1 MEAGPEGATVMAGGL
16 EVAFDATGA
25 AEAGSRGRVV
35 AVVDVVDAAT
45 SAEAALAAGAVGVLG
60 AAPADVEV
68 PVEVRPKAVAAHA
81 VTLAKLHE
89 TDVVVVAE
97 PRVAS
102 HEERVQ
108 RAAPIIEALEA
119 ADVGFDVVPNQG
131 AGLPGL
137 VKLEGRVV
145 IVVSAAGGVA
155 FDAAL
160 TAGAPAV
167 CFVTTARIVGMTGW
181 EVTQSGARR
190 AIDLAKQNGS
200 GLTVVAA
207 SSNATDDFLGAFE
220 IARTVV
226 SEGFLRS

>member
-1 MEAGPEGATVMAGGL
+1 MTPGSL
-16 EVAFDATGA
+16 EVAFDAMGA
-25 AEAGSRGRVV
+25 ADAGSRGRVV

-45 SAEAALAAGAVGVLG
+45 SAEAALAAGAVSVLG
-60 AAPADVEV
+60 AAPADADV
-68 PVEVRPKAVAAHA
+68 PVEVRPEGVAAHA
-81 VTLAKLHE
+81 VALAKLHD
-89 TDVVVVAE
+89 TDIVVVAE

-102 HEERVQ
+102 QEERVQ
-108 RAAPIIEALEA
+108 RAAPVIKALEA

-137 VKLEGRVV
+137 VKLAGRVV

-167 CFVTTARIVGMTGW
+167 CFATTARIVGMTGW
-181 EVTQSGARR
+181 EVTRVGARR
-190 AIDLAKQNGS
+190 AVELAKENES

-207 SSNATDDFLGAFE
+207 SSNATDDFLAAFE
-220 IARTVV
+220 IARAVIG
-226 SEGFLRS
+226 EGFLRV

>member
-1 MEAGPEGATVMAGGL
+1 M
-16 EVAFDATGA
+16 
-25 AEAGSRGRVV
+25 
-35 AVVDVVDAAT
+35 
-45 SAEAALAAGAVGVLG
+45 
-60 AAPADVEV
+60 
-68 PVEVRPKAVAAHA
+68 
-81 VTLAKLHE
+81 LHE

-108 RAAPIIEALEA
+108 LAAPVLSTLEA

-137 VKLEGRVV
+137 VKLAGRVV

-155 FDAAL
+155 FDAAI

-167 CFVTTARIVGMTGW
+167 CFATTARIVGMTGW
-181 EVTQSGARR
+181 EVTQQGARR
-190 AIDLAKQNGS
+190 AIDLAKQNDR

-207 SSNATDDFLGAFE
+207 SSNATDDFLAAFE
-220 IARTVV
+220 IARAVIA
-226 SEGFLRS
+226 EGFLRR